1 MSSPLE
7 ITLATQIGI
16 AATQTTLTLEEL
28 IVSMKA
34 ANASDDIIR
43 QTLLNDLENSGR
55 IFGAFKNKIKS
66 TVRNAIESSANTQS
80 TKEFEQA
87 GVQRYRWQ
95 TVGKNICPDCEER
108 NGLTGTD
115 EYFNLLGKPK
125 SGFSVCGANCNCK
138 VLPIG
143 YKGEGLGEP
152 IKRAK
157 K

>member
-28 IVSMKA
+28 IVSMRA

-95 TVGKNICPDCEER
+95 TVGKNICQIVK
-108 NGLTGTD
+108 NVMGLLVQMNILI
-115 EYFNLLGKPK
+115 YWVNLNLGL
-125 SGFSVCGANCNCK
+125 VYA
-138 VLPIG
+138 VLTVI
-143 YKGEGLGEP
+143 
-152 IKRAK
+152 AK
-157 K
+157 YYRLVTRVRV